1 MMAFEKT
8 PAGTR
13 GQRMPG
19 VGSPVAKWL
28 NKQMIRR
35 QRRKTSGGAVPGQ
48 STVVLTTTGAKT
60 GQPRETLLGSFPDGD
75 NAWLIVASFGG
86 NAKNPAWYHNLA
98 AHPDQA
104 QIEIGGRKVKVTASQ
119 LSGAE
124 RTDAWQRIVAASPRY
139 AGYATKTDREIPI
152 IRLTAAA

>member
-1 MMAFEKT
+1 MAFEKT
-8 PAGTR
+8 PSGTR

-28 NKQMIRR
+28 NKQMIKR
-35 QRRKTSGGAVPGQ
+35 QRRKTGGGAVPAQ
-48 STVVLTTTGAKT
+48 NTLVLTTTGAKT
-60 GQPRETLLGSFPDGD
+60 GRPRETLLGSFPDGD

-104 QIEIGGRKVKVTASQ
+104 RIEIGGRKVKVTAGQ
-119 LSGAE
+119 LTGGE
-124 RTDAWQRIVAASPRY
+124 RADAWQRIVTASPRY

>member
-1 MMAFEKT
+1 MAFEKT
-8 PAGTR
+8 PSGTH

-28 NKQMIRR
+28 NKQMIKR

-48 STVVLTTTGAKT
+48 NTLVLTTTGAKT

-86 NAKNPAWYHNLA
+86 NAKNPAWYYNLA

-104 QIEIGGRKVKVTASQ
+104 QIEIGGRKVKVTAGQ
-119 LSGAE
+119 LTGEE
-124 RTDAWQRIVAASPRY
+124 RADAWQRIVTASPRY